1 MTQSIVRLG
10 VRWGV
15 IASTIVLSI
24 LLALSAQAQRS
35 GGRGGTEKPKGK
47 KFEAQLG
54 VYTSEMD
61 GKKRPYSFCATD
73 DLPGAKPL
81 LVIVGPGVSD
91 EIREDGKVGKRM
103 TQVAGFAEIAHDMG
117 LSCVVMRA
125 TGRGPG
131 SLFQNYG
138 EVDLF
143 EAIED
148 VCSKFDIDRDRISI
162 HGNSMGGAAVY
173 YLVSHYPDMFSA
185 GVPTAGY
192 CDYRLWEKPGGSTFH
207 MPEWEE
213 PSWRAR
219 SAVFQLENFEQTPM

>member
-1 MTQSIVRLG
+1 
-10 VRWGV
+10 
-15 IASTIVLSI
+15 
-24 LLALSAQAQRS
+24 
-35 GGRGGTEKPKGK
+35 
-47 KFEAQLG
+47 
-54 VYTSEMD
+54 MD

-91 EIREDGKVGKRM
+91 EIREDGKGGKRM

-213 PSWRAR
+213 PSCRAR
-219 SAVFQLENFEQTPM
+219 SRRTRTRTAPRRSYRSNSPGTAFRRPRSAGPARRPARSHRGS